1 MTIEEMIKAG
11 IAYRPRKFITP
22 EIIHSVLVQESD
34 LCSTFEKT
42 DKQYRANVSVAMKLT
57 GKTEAEIV
65 GWATLSNG
73 KIGKFRMEPSVFLT
87 LKNKTMEEKFY
98 LASSWGLAQKLGY
111 LLMGK
116 SSNVKSTILGFAA
129 NEPFQVV
136 YCCGDMEAGMQRAYL
151 SPSVKKKDL
160 KSLAFFAYCAYNGGP
175 SKMITKDPQVLK
187 RAQEVIGRLS

>member
-1 MTIEEMIKAG
+1 MIKAG

-34 LCSTFEKT
+34 LCSTFEKH
-42 DKQYRANVSVAMKLT
+42 DAQYRANVSVAMKLT

-65 GWATLSNG
+65 YWATLSNG
-73 KIGKFRMEPSVFLT
+73 KIGKFRTEPSVFNT
-87 LKNKTMEEKFY
+87 LKNKTLEEKFY

-111 LLMGK
+111 LIVGK
-116 SSNVKSTILGFAA
+116 STSNIKSTVLGFAA

-151 SPSVKKKDL
+151 SPGVTKKDI
-160 KSLAFFAYCAYNGGP
+160 KSLTFYAYCAYNGGP
-175 SKMITKDPQVLK
+175 SNMITKDQKILK
-187 RAQEVIGRLS
+187 RAQEVVSRL